1 MAGVVLVRE
10 AGGVVMDARGEP
22 WSLASDS
29 ILAAASPEIADA
41 MVAAVA
47 RGLAAV

>member
-1 MAGVVLVRE
+1 
-10 AGGVVMDARGEP
+10 MDARGEP